1 MVRVNKDVLLRK
13 VWWVVLL
20 LTVLRLLIVDVS
32 WTVVF
37 IYPLIKPT
45 LLDYRYRIARD
56 RANALSASFSG
67 RTLKVPPLSRSD
79 TWHVYFFIS
88 LVGRI

>member
-1 MVRVNKDVLLRK
+1 MGVDHAQYGARWSVLNKDVLLRK
-13 VWWVVLL
+13 GVVLL

-45 LLDYRYRIARD
+45 LLT
-56 RANALSASFSG
+56 LSNSA
-67 RTLKVPPLSRSD
+67 
-79 TWHVYFFIS
+79 
-88 LVGRI
+88 